1 MKTLLVIAAFALISF
16 GAAAQEDDSP
26 ERDLNNA
33 LIEIN
38 SSNPLPV
45 SHQAI
50 EQSTQENDRELNQSE
65 NSGSNN
71 SYSSPSSSDDAD
83 QYQPA
88 KEEDPYYYFN

>member
-50 EQSTQENDRELNQSE
+50 EQS
-65 NSGSNN
+65 SGSNN